1 MNVAVKVLPV
11 VRCQR
16 IDALGE
22 RCPNMALGGTHVCYW
37 HSGLPGSVTSA
48 TRDQSIWQ
56 EVAPGVYRRKTLY
69 PREYERE

>member
-16 IDALGE
+16 IDAAGDSCGE
-22 RCPNMALGGTHVCYW
+22 AALGGMHTCYW
-37 HSGLPGSVTSA
+37 HSGMPGSVMRA
-48 TRDQSIWQ
+48 KRDQSIWQ

-69 PREYERE
+69 PREYEHE